1 MLTALC
7 LSLQD
12 EHFIETKE
20 LKEKF
25 SSKMTGVEK
34 GFVVMMDGHVAEMYQ
49 LKRSVDEKL
58 MMVLNAQSPQQQQQ
72 LSNPGPLLPLPR
84 PPLIGPHNGYL
95 RPLPVPYGIYQQG
108 PRPPYSAAGQV
119 PFPFCL
125 N

>member
-49 LKRSVDEKL
+49 LKR
-58 MMVLNAQSPQQQQQ
+58 
-72 LSNPGPLLPLPR
+72 
-84 PPLIGPHNGYL
+84 
-95 RPLPVPYGIYQQG
+95 
-108 PRPPYSAAGQV
+108 
-119 PFPFCL
+119 
-125 N
+125 